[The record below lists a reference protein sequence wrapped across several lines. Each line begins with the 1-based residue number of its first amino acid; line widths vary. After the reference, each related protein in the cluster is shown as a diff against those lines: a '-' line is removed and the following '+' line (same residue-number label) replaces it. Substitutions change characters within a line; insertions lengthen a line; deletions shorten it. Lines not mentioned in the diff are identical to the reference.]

1 MADYIVHSSISEN
14 GTNGWDGKAKDGDQ
28 TGKEV
33 CTRTWYSKPWEMV
46 LRYPDITISSQARDI
61 AIKLA
66 NSNLVGYDQSERN
79 TLYKQLEANNWDVD
93 KYIASGVKTESDCSS
108 FVYAVYCCL
117 LPSLRGESN
126 APRTATAKSFYT
138 SKGFNCYTS
147 YDYTGST
154 SKLLRGDLLNKAGS
168 HIVMYAGKDVY
179 VDTVSVCKTVSEVA
193 KEVINGLWG
202 NGTERK
208 QKLTEAG
215 YNYNEVQTEVNRLLS
230 SNSQPAVPKVE
241 YYNKYSGNTVSIVVA
256 LNTIGVDS
264 SYANRKNIA
273 IKNGITNYSGTAAQ
287 NTKLL
292 NLLKQGKLIK

>member
-1 MADYIVHSSISEN
+1 MAYIVHSSISEN
-14 GTNGWDGKAKDGDQ
+14 GTNGWDGKAKAGDQ

-46 LRYPDITISSQARDI
+46 LRYPDITISGQARDI

-117 LPSLRGESN
+117 LPSLRGQSN

-138 SKGFNCYTS
+138 SKGFKCYTTS
-147 YDYTGST
+147 DYTTST
-154 SKLLRGDLLNKAGS
+154 NKLVKGDLLNKAGS
-168 HIVMYAGKDVY
+168 HIVMYAGNDVD
-179 VDTVSVCKTVSEVA
+179 VDTVTASKTVTEVA
-193 KEVINGLWG
+193 QEVIKGLWG
-202 NGTERK
+202 NEPERSK
-208 QKLTEAG
+208 KLIAAG
-215 YNYNEVQTEVNRLLS
+215 YNYAEVRAEVNRIYKNNNQS
-230 SNSQPAVPKVE
+230 TVPKIE
-241 YYNKYSGNTVSIVVA
+241 YYKKYSGNTVSIVVA

-273 IKNGITNYSGTAAQ
+273 VKNGITNYSGTAAQ
-287 NTKLL
+287 NTQLL

>member
-1 MADYIVHSSISEN
+1 MAYIVHSSISEN
-14 GTNGWDGKAKDGDQ
+14 GTNGWDGRAKAGDQ

-46 LRYPDITISSQARDI
+46 LRYPDIIISGQARDI

-66 NSNLVGYDQSERN
+66 KSNLVGYDQSERN

-117 LPSLRGESN
+117 IPSLRGESN
-126 APRTATAKSFYT
+126 APRTAVAKNFYI
-138 SKGFNCYTS
+138 SKGFKCYTTS
-147 YDYTGST
+147 DYTNST
-154 SKLLRGDLLNKAGS
+154 NKLVKGDLLNKAGS
-168 HIVMYAGKDVY
+168 HIVMFAGNDVD
-179 VDTVSVCKTVSEVA
+179 VDTVSVSKTITEVA

-202 NGTERK
+202 NGEARK
-208 QKLTEAG
+208 KKLVDAG
-215 YNYNEVQTEVNRLLS
+215 YNYSEVQVEVNRLLGN
-230 SNSQPAVPKVE
+230 NSKPAVPKIE
-241 YYNKYSGNTVSIVVA
+241 YYKKYSGGAVSIVVA

-264 SYANRKNIA
+264 SYTNRKNIA
-273 IKNGITNYSGTAAQ
+273 IKNGISNYSGTATQ

-292 NLLKQGKLIK
+292 NLLKKGELIK